1 LWENVVGRSRGFW
14 QHWFPRL
21 REIFPAQLADQTVE
35 SFYRAINQVAP
46 SLIRVEADEVTY
58 GLHIML
64 RFEME
69 NALVEGKLKVADVPE
84 AWNAK
89 MKEYLGIIPPN
100 DAQGCLQDVHWSTG
114 DIGYFATYSLGSM
127 FAAQLYEKAVRDIP
141 AIPEQITRGEFAE
154 LLGWLRQNVHTH
166 GRKFTL
172 DELARRV
179 TGEPLQSRSYVAY
192 LKKKFGA
199 IYGV

>member
-14 QHWFPRL
+14 QHWVPRL

-69 NALVEGKLKVADVPE
+69 NALVEGKLKVADVP
-84 AWNAK
+84 
-89 MKEYLGIIPPN
+89 
-100 DAQGCLQDVHWSTG
+100 D
-114 DIGYFATYSLGSM
+114 
-127 FAAQLYEKAVRDIP
+127 
-141 AIPEQITRGEFAE
+141 
-154 LLGWLRQNVHTH
+154 
-166 GRKFTL
+166 RKS
-172 DELARRV
+172 V
-179 TGEPLQSRSYVAY
+179 V
-192 LKKKFGA
+192 
-199 IYGV
+199 